1 MWLQGLNIV
10 FWGSFLIAA
19 GILVGA
25 ETQDRKEKHF
35 SLFSVVTFKNEECT
49 SETTFTG
56 GASAGTCYSTT
67 ECSDKSGTAS
77 GNCAA
82 GFGVCCM
89 FTNALSAAST
99 ITENRTWI
107 RNKEYPSY
115 ATATTA
121 QDFSYTINKMNSDIC
136 QVRLD
141 FEQFQI
147 AGPGN
152 TNEQIVGA
160 SAYTHCTRDLLT
172 ITTTALSTAANTE
185 PGIICGSI
193 TGEHLY
199 FDLTPTTSDALTINI
214 ATAATGTTAALITPV
229 LANRIWNFKV
239 SQIPC
244 YATYRAPPGC
254 QRYLMTDTGKIASLN
269 FRSLTTATTTAPI
282 PQNTGIELAGQRLNT
297 CIRRSKGMCCVEYQV
312 CTTFNSITLTDTVNV
327 GAENDGSHDITYNE
341 GWSFDLVTTPFLIS
355 TAPDY
360 AGDGGLVDAAC
371 SGDYVSIPSSFTG
384 SCGVGFGTRNAVYSR
399 YCGSK
404 LGFSP
409 AGGQEGADLI
419 NSQPVCDCS
428 EPFRVSHMSDLS
440 NDTGGAD
447 GVNIVNDDE
456 IDAKPRGFCL
466 DFKQTPCYQ

>member
-1 MWLQGLNIV
+1 MWLQGSNIV
-10 FWGSFLIAA
+10 SWGAFLITA

-25 ETQDRKEKHF
+25 DIQKRKEKNF

-56 GASAGTCYSTT
+56 GARAGTCYSTT
-67 ECSDKSGTAS
+67 ECSDKKGTAS

-89 FTNALSAAST
+89 FTDTTSATAS

-121 QDFSYTINKMNSDIC
+121 QDFTYTIKKMNTDIC

-147 AGPGN
+147 AGPAN

-160 SAYTHCTRDLLT
+160 SAYTHCTRDTL
-172 ITTTALSTAANTE
+172 IIYSTALGSQANSE
-185 PGIICGSI
+185 PGTICGSI

-199 FDLTPTTSDALTINI
+199 FDLSPTSTDTLTINVV
-214 ATAATGTTAALITPV
+214 TAVTGTITPA
-229 LANRIWNFKV
+229 LANRIWDFKA

-244 YATYRAPPGC
+244 YAAYRAPPGC
-254 QRYLMTDTGKIASLN
+254 QRYLMAETGKIASLN
-269 FRSLTTATTTAPI
+269 FRSLTTASTTAPI
-282 PQNTGIELAGQRLNT
+282 PQNTGLELAGQRLNT
-297 CIRRSKGMCCVEYQV
+297 CIRRAKGMCCVEYQV
-312 CTTFNSITLTDTVNV
+312 CTTFNSITLTDTINV
-327 GAENDGSHDITYNE
+327 GGANDGTNAVTINE
-341 GWSFDLVTTPFLIS
+341 GWSIDLITTPFLTS
-355 TAPDY
+355 TAPDFL
-360 AGDGGLVDAAC
+360 GDGGLADGAC
-371 SGDYVSIPSSFTG
+371 SGDYVEIPTSFTG
-384 SCGVGFGTRNAVYSR
+384 SCGVAFGTRNAVYTR

-409 AGGQEGADLI
+409 AGGNAGGPDLH

-440 NDTGGAD
+440 NDTGGSD
-447 GVNIVNDDE
+447 GVNVVNTAL
-456 IDAKPRGFCL
+456 IDCQPRGFCL